1 MRITIAFAL
10 MLLAGSAR
18 GQSDISAPPG
28 RLVEVNG
35 RKLHIHCTGNGS
47 PTVILEAGAS
57 AFAID
62 WSLVQPD
69 IARTNRVCSYD
80 RAGHGWS
87 DARGVMDT
95 PARITRD
102 LQDLLAA
109 TGEKPPF
116 LMVGASFGGI
126 YVRLYQLEHPD
137 QVNGFV
143 LIDPTT
149 EDRLFTMIK
158 GQAIAIAELTADQLR
173 TTMPASGSFP
183 MPKRS
188 PQKGAP
194 FDRLPAE
201 LYQLRIKFDQRLI
214 DSAGTTI
221 SAEQIRES
229 SEGQRE
235 ALARLLT
242 SRKAEKNPFNEV
254 PVVVLTRGRD
264 MSDGLAENH
273 AGLAKLAR
281 NSRHTVVAD
290 SGHEVHLFTPAAVI
304 QAIQDVSTA
313 IRQRSQLPPR

>member
-1 MRITIAFAL
+1 

-18 GQSDISAPPG
+18 GQSDIGPPPG
-28 RLVEVNG
+28 RLIEVNG

-102 LQDLLAA
+102 LYDLLAA
-109 TGEKPPF
+109 AGEKPPF

-143 LIDPTT
+143 LIDPAT

-173 TTMPASGSFP
+173 TTLPTSGSFP
-183 MPKRS
+183 IPKTVASEGRALRS
-188 PQKGAP
+188 PAGGVVPAP
-194 FDRLPAE
+194 HQVR
-201 LYQLRIKFDQRLI
+201 
-214 DSAGTTI
+214 
-221 SAEQIRES
+221 
-229 SEGQRE
+229 
-235 ALARLLT
+235 
-242 SRKAEKNPFNEV
+242 
-254 PVVVLTRGRD
+254 
-264 MSDGLAENH
+264 
-273 AGLAKLAR
+273 
-281 NSRHTVVAD
+281 
-290 SGHEVHLFTPAAVI
+290 
-304 QAIQDVSTA
+304 STA
-313 IRQRSQLPPR
+313 